1 MTADPFPTR
10 RPAELERAAA
20 ERRWL
25 VDGLWLE
32 QAVGFVGGEPKCC
45 KSYLALDIAVAVA
58 SGSPCLRSFAVER
71 PGPVLCYPAEEAE
84 AEVGRRLRGI
94 AAAAGARFES
104 LDIAVIDAPRL
115 RLDSESDR
123 RRLAGTVKAA
133 RPRLLILDPLV
144 RLHRVDENSA
154 AEIGPILGFLR
165 ELQRSFETAVMLV
178 HHTRKSGARRQGQS
192 LRGSGDIFAWGDSYL
207 HLRRSGSRLLLLA
220 EHRSAP
226 PGDEMHIELA
236 GDEEAP
242 ALRLANPRAA
252 TPPAARPSDEAL
264 VLQVLAEA
272 GGPLPLRAIRKKAGR
287 RNAAVGRA
295 LGRLAEDG
303 RVASGPSGYRLAGA
317 AGAG

>member
-115 RLDSESDR
+115 RLDAESDR

-144 RLHRVDENSA
+144 R
-154 AEIGPILGFLR
+154 
-165 ELQRSFETAVMLV
+165 
-178 HHTRKSGARRQGQS
+178 
-192 LRGSGDIFAWGDSYL
+192 
-207 HLRRSGSRLLLLA
+207 
-220 EHRSAP
+220 
-226 PGDEMHIELA
+226 
-236 GDEEAP
+236 P
-242 ALRLANPRAA
+242 AH
-252 TPPAARPSDEAL
+252 
-264 VLQVLAEA
+264 
-272 GGPLPLRAIRKKAGR
+272 
-287 RNAAVGRA
+287 
-295 LGRLAEDG
+295 
-303 RVASGPSGYRLAGA
+303 
-317 AGAG
+317 